1 MNNYTTAV
9 VFDRKKKA
17 NKDTEGLLEI
27 RISANRKSYYISTGV
42 RVLPKQWSGTV
53 LHRADAETLNE
64 RLGLM
69 VRKVSEEVTR
79 CMNEGEEID
88 VAAIKE
94 QLFEVLTSL
103 YTVEETS
110 RWKKLRFRRRNRN
123 EEAAS

>member
-42 RVLPKQWSGTV
+42 RVLPKQWAGTV

-64 RLGLM
+64 RLGSM
-69 VRKVSEEVTR
+69 VRKVADCMVRPPWLCLPEYRLLDNR
-79 CMNEGEEID
+79 CGE
-88 VAAIKE
+88 A
-94 QLFEVLTSL
+94 LPS
-103 YTVEETS
+103 
-110 RWKKLRFRRRNRN
+110 
-123 EEAAS
+123 